1 MIEIREQDYISTILA
16 LDYGDKR
23 IGVAIKPKEQ
33 ASADPLMS
41 LKNDSDLHKFI
52 QELVDLHSPSV
63 IVVGWPRNLNAESTA
78 QTKKAEQFASEL
90 QQRYNIKVE
99 LQDEA
104 LSTEQAQSRIPDRL
118 KPKSRELIDQYA
130 ACVILEDY
138 LQQKQS

>member
-1 MIEIREQDYISTILA
+1 MFEVAERDYISVILA
-16 LDYGDKR
+16 FDYGEKR

-33 ASADPLMS
+33 ASAEPL
-41 LKNDSDLHKFI
+41 LTLENNQDLYKSI
-52 QELVDLHSPSV
+52 QELVDLHSPSLL
-63 IVVGWPRNLNAESTA
+63 VVGWPRNLNANLTE

-104 LSTEQAQSRIPDRL
+104 LSTEQAQSRIPARL
-118 KPKSRELIDQYA
+118 KRKSRELIDQYA

-138 LQQKQS
+138 LQEKQD

>member
-1 MIEIREQDYISTILA
+1 MYEVAEQDYISTILA
-16 LDYGDKR
+16 FDYGEKR

-33 ASADPLMS
+33 ASAEPL
-41 LKNDSDLHKFI
+41 LTLENNQDLYKSI
-52 QELVDLHSPSV
+52 QELVDLHSPSLF
-63 IVVGWPRNLNAESTA
+63 VVGWPRNLNANLTE

-104 LSTEQAQSRIPDRL
+104 LSTEQAQSRIPARL
-118 KPKSRELIDQYA
+118 KRKSRELIDQYA

-138 LQQKQS
+138 LQEKQD